1 MVGVNRVPI
10 VALASGTGTLLQ
22 ALLDAAY
29 ETDYPADIVAL
40 VTDQPRCGAAR
51 RARGARV
58 PVHIVEPQAFADRA
72 DWDAAITAEVARYS
86 PEWVVSV
93 GFMRILGPQF
103 LAAFPQKVL
112 NTHPSL
118 LPSFP
123 GARPVADA
131 VEYGVKIT
139 GCTVHVIDAGID
151 SGPVVAQRPLAVESD
166 DTAESLHDRIK
177 TVERQLVVEVVD
189 RVASHGLRFEGRKA
203 IIP

>member
-1 MVGVNRVPI
+1 M
-10 VALASGTGTLLQ
+10 
-22 ALLDAAY
+22 
-29 ETDYPADIVAL
+29 
-40 VTDQPRCGAAR
+40 
-51 RARGARV
+51 
-58 PVHIVEPQAFADRA
+58 PVHIVEPKDFADRT

-131 VEYGVKIT
+131 VDYGVKIT

-151 SGPVVAQRPLAVESD
+151 SGPVVAQRPLDVEPD

-189 RVASHGLRFEGRKA
+189 RVASHGLRFDGRKA